1 MTTRIVHPNPHG
13 TLSEDRLVRFE
24 NQFGLLLPVDYRE
37 FLLEYNGGRPVPA
50 FFWIKNKQDG
60 TRVHQFY
67 GLYDQLI
74 PASLEARMGANRHGI
89 PTALMPIGDD
99 GIGNL
104 ICLGLGWTEFGRIYF
119 LDHDLHPAETPEG
132 WEGITLLADS
142 FGEFLASLQEE
153 PRR

>member
-1 MTTRIVHPNPHG
+1 MTARIVHPNPHG
-13 TLSEDRLVRFE
+13 ALSEDRLVRFE
-24 NQFGLLLPVDYRE
+24 NQFGLLLPADYRD

-50 FFWIKNKQDG
+50 FFWIKHQQDG
-60 TRVHQFY
+60 TTVHQFY

-74 PASLEARMGANRHGI
+74 PSSLETHLGTSRRGI

-104 ICLGLGWTEFGRIYF
+104 ICIGLGWIEFGRIYF
-119 LDHDLHPAETPEG
+119 LDHDLHRPELPES
-132 WEGITLLADS
+132 WDGITRLANT

-153 PRR
+153 PSC